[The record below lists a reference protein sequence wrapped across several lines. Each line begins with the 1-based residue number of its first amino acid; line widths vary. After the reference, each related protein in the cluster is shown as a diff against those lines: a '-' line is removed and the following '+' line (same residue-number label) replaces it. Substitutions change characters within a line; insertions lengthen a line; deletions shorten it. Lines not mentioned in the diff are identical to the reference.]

1 MGRSRDITTVLDNVG
16 VQPMPIYISRQ
27 QDHIAQYVA
36 TRPLIEEAMGAD
48 RRSGSSYKRKFWW
61 QQNNGGLQ

>member
-1 MGRSRDITTVLDNVG
+1 
-16 VQPMPIYISRQ
+16 MPIYISRQ

-48 RRSGSSYKRKFWW
+48 RRSGSSYKRKCWW